1 MTAKMAFHP
10 RAAYALLFS
19 AGLHLAAGGLVALG
33 THGIAA
39 TASVPVDT
47 PHLDAR
53 IERGGV
59 TLPAASRAAASEGAF
74 ESPPGVAL
82 RAERRAS
89 APATAG
95 SGADR
100 IAIAVPAPYYYPA
113 SELDLRPR
121 PLTPVEL
128 EEPGR
133 DAGEGY
139 LILKLLIDETGT
151 VDDVVMV
158 VNDGPEAFAR
168 GARAAFG
175 RARYAPGVKRGQPVK
190 SQMLIEV
197 KLGAA
202 AG

>member
-1 MTAKMAFHP
+1 MIARMAFGP
-10 RAAYALLFS
+10 RAAYALLVS
-19 AGLHLAAGGLVALG
+19 AGLHLAAGGLVAVG

-39 TASVPVDT
+39 SAFSPVDV
-47 PHLDAR
+47 PHLEAR
-53 IERGGV
+53 IERAGV
-59 TLPAASRAAASEGAF
+59 TLPAAPQTSVAQAVPESRPGA
-74 ESPPGVAL
+74 AL
-82 RAERRAS
+82 RADTREGE
-89 APATAG
+89 PATAG
-95 SGADR
+95 TGAGR
-100 IAIAVPAPYYYPA
+100 LALAVPAPHYYAA

-133 DAGEGY
+133 DTGEGY

-151 VDDVVMV
+151 IDDVVVV

-168 GARAAFG
+168 SARSAFG

>member
-1 MTAKMAFHP
+1 MTARGAFGP
-10 RAAYALLFS
+10 RAAYALLAS
-19 AGLHLAAGGLVALG
+19 AGLHLAAGGLVAPG
-33 THGIAA
+33 MHGIAA
-39 TASVPVDT
+39 NASSPVDT
-47 PHLDAR
+47 PHLEAR
-53 IERGGV
+53 IERAGV
-59 TLPAASRAAASEGAF
+59 TLPAVSRAAAAQAAL
-74 ESPPGVAL
+74 ESRPGVAPG
-82 RAERRAS
+82 ADRREP

-95 SGADR
+95 SGASR
-100 IAIAVPAPYYYPA
+100 PAIAIPAPYYYPA

-121 PLTPVEL
+121 PITPVEL
-128 EEPGR
+128 EAPGR

-139 LILKLLIDETGT
+139 LILKLLIDETGAI
-151 VDDVVMV
+151 DDVVTV

-168 GARAAFG
+168 SARSAFG